1 MPHKLTMAAAVVCFV
16 VAIIVF
22 RYVDGAQKAWA
33 ALPFFLGCVA
43 AVQYY
48 LSQYYQSRHRD

>member
-1 MPHKLTMAAAVVCFV
+1 MAHELTMAAAVVCFV

-22 RYVDGAQKAWA
+22 AYVDGAQKAWG

-48 LSQYYQSRHRD
+48 LLSQ